1 MQPAVA
7 PGWKTRYSMV
17 KNIYK
22 AVILIVIFIAALFFF
37 GRQMETD
44 LGDTGIKAEM
54 KKENFPYLKI
64 QVQGQTINP
73 LYGYSAPMEANIV
86 RESVTPLSQDKK
98 ISLLLQK
105 APARLTRLRYQII
118 DKESGE
124 IYDTKEIKAIA
135 KNQKTID
142 ITFDYSFKTSTEY
155 ILDLMGTTDAGRQVH
170 YYTRLKYYIDESNFG
185 KKLAF
190 VKKFHKDTFTKS
202 KEEELG
208 QYLEPSAENR
218 NATLAKVDITSNS
231 DLVTWGG
238 MSPKVISEE
247 LVTVKEYNM
256 ETACVQYNYF
266 VKAQTSSGE
275 EIYHIKEFYRV
286 RHASGQNYLLNFE
299 RTMDAEFDVSLAS
312 RQTSQLKLGITND
325 TGSKMISNA
334 DEDVLYFVR
343 GGVLYC
349 YQMKQNEISKIYS
362 VFSEDA
368 SYQYRAYDEQGIRLL
383 KMDEEGSLYFCV
395 YGYFPRGNYEGDVA
409 LVLYEYT
416 AAGKLN
422 ELVYMP
428 ISTTY
433 QQLKED
439 FEDYGYVSPRGIY
452 YFTVA
457 NTAYAYN
464 MTGKRLEK
472 LAENIKSN
480 SFMTMES
487 ANCYVWSSSLS
498 SGYGETITI
507 YNLETDEKQILYQP
521 DKDTYLRLLGVDEDK
536 VIYGYV
542 KKKDIV
548 RMKDGTRII
557 PSYEL
562 YIVDIAGKVWKKYK
576 ESGKYI
582 QNIVVNGNVINMT
595 LCKKS
600 GKNSYKR
607 AGENSI
613 LNSLETKAAKFSYS
627 SRVTTKSLTEWY
639 IRFPSSFEMEKIPVL
654 KPGPDTLMT
663 SERYVRLEQPGIVR
677 YYVYAV
683 GKITASFESI
693 SKAIR
698 EADKQMGVV
707 ISSNHQVIWERSG
720 SFLQN
725 SIGGITM
732 TKAGEGVSN
741 LAACAHMVLK
751 QNHVDVEAKEL
762 SGGEK
767 SVYDMLAS
775 YMERPVNLKG
785 CTLEQVLYFVSGNK
799 PVIAMTGKN
808 RAVVIAGYTERTLY
822 LYDPATG
829 KRQTVSRFQY
839 EEIFKNADNCFIS
852 YMEK

>member
-1 MQPAVA
+1 
-7 PGWKTRYSMV
+7 MV

-22 AVILIVIFIAALFFF
+22 VVALIAIFTGALFFF

-44 LGDTGIKAEM
+44 IGEAGVKADMTE
-54 KKENFPYLKI
+54 ESFPYLEI
-64 QVQGQTINP
+64 EVQGQTINP
-73 LYGYSAPMEANIV
+73 LYGYSAPMEPDIV
-86 RESVTPLSQDKK
+86 RESMTPLEEDKK
-98 ISLLLQK
+98 ISLIVAK
-105 APARLTRLRYQII
+105 SPARLTRLRYQII

-124 IYDTKEIKAIA
+124 IYDTKEIKAIS
-135 KNQKTID
+135 KNQKKID
-142 ITFDYSFKTSTEY
+142 ITFDYGFKTSTEY
-155 ILDLMGTTDAGRQVH
+155 ILDLMVTTDTGRQVH
-170 YYTRLKYYIDESNFG
+170 YYTRLKYYMDESNFV

-190 VKKFHKDTFTKS
+190 VKSFHKDTFTKS
-202 KEEELG
+202 KAQELG
-208 QYLEPSAENR
+208 RYLEPSAENR
-218 NATLAKVDITSNS
+218 NATLATVDITSNS

-238 MSPKVISEE
+238 MSPKVISDEM
-247 LVTVKEYNM
+247 VTIKEYNM
-256 ETACVQYNYF
+256 ETACIQYNYF
-266 VKAQTSSGE
+266 VRAQTSSGE
-275 EIYHIKEFYRV
+275 ETYHIKEFYRV

-312 RQTSQLKLGITND
+312 SQTSQLKLGITND
-325 TGSKMISNA
+325 TGSKMLSNKGGNI
-334 DEDVLYFVR
+334 LYFVR
-343 GGVLYC
+343 DGVLYR
-349 YQMKQNEISKIYS
+349 YQMDRDEISKVYS
-362 VFSEDA
+362 VFSEKA
-368 SYQYRAYDEQGIRLL
+368 AYQYRAYNEQGIRLL
-383 KMDEEGSLYFCV
+383 KIDEEGNLYFCI

-416 AAGKLN
+416 GDGELN

-457 NTAYAYN
+457 NTVYAYN
-464 MTGKRLEK
+464 MSGKRLEK

-487 ANCYVWSSSLS
+487 ANCYVWSSSLN
-498 SGYGETITI
+498 SGYGESITI
-507 YNLETDEKQILYQP
+507 YNLETDERQMLYQP
-521 DKDTYLRLLGVDEDK
+521 DKNTYIRLLGVNEDK

-548 RMKDGTRII
+548 RMKDGTRVI

-562 YIVDIAGKVWKKYK
+562 YIVDIEGKVWKKYK
-576 ESGKYI
+576 KSGRYI

-595 LCKKS
+595 LCKKN
-600 GKNSYKR
+600 GKNSYEK

-613 LNSLETKAAKFSYS
+613 LNSLETKTEKFSYS
-627 SRVTTKSLTEWY
+627 SRVTNKSLTEWY
-639 IRFPSSFEMEKIPVL
+639 IRFPASFEMKKIPVMG
-654 KPGPDTLMT
+654 PGPKTVMT

-683 GKITASFESI
+683 GKITESFEGV

-707 ISSNHQVIWERSG
+707 ISSNHQVVWERSG
-720 SFLQN
+720 SFNQN
-725 SIGGITM
+725 NIGGITM

-751 QNHVDVEAKEL
+751 QKHVNVEAKDL
-762 SGGEK
+762 SKKK
-767 SVYDMLAS
+767 SPVYDMLAA
-775 YMERPVNLKG
+775 YMQRPVNLKG

-799 PVIAMTGKN
+799 PVIAMTGDSK
-808 RAVVIAGYTERTLY
+808 AVVIAGYTEQMLY

-829 KRQTVSRFQY
+829 RRPTVSRSQY
-839 EEIFKNADNCFIS
+839 EEIFKNAGNRFIS